1 MAGKIYYSAKMVEGR
16 RFQIDLTRGSPGQ
29 NDNYVSLIWR
39 AVDDGGLRLG
49 IEASAD
55 STVRLAQVGEIAASL
70 MHDISHNLEQIV
82 ERVRAE
88 GWAVYWHQPLKCW
101 RMALD
106 YDPALKTWRYV
117 SGPGEEYKVLAADVG
132 AAKIEIV
139 KLAAAVGDDQGI
151 EGLLDG
157 EEPEEI
163 EWNTQEPVA
172 IDLLYKKFIDSL
184 DFAV

>member
-1 MAGKIYYSAKMVEGR
+1 MAGKLYYSAKMVEGR
-16 RFQIDLTRGSPGQ
+16 RFQIDLSGSPGQ
-29 NDNYVSLIWR
+29 HDNYVSLIWR
-39 AVDDGGLRLG
+39 RVEFGLRLG

-70 MHDISHNLEQIV
+70 MRDIGNDLEQIV
-82 ERVRAE
+82 ERVKAE
-88 GWAVYWHQPLKCW
+88 GLAVYWHQPLKCW
-101 RMALD
+101 RLVLN

-132 AAKIEIV
+132 AAKVEIV
-139 KLAAAVGDDQGI
+139 KLAAADDDDQGI

-163 EWNTQEPVA
+163 EWNNTWEPVA
-172 IDLLYKKFIDSL
+172 IDLLYERFIDSL